1 MGVEELWRYVIGS
14 RVSRAGER
22 ARMRPCDPPR
32 PHPPAAAAAL
42 TRPPTRCL
50 LCVFTVR
57 VCFACLLCVFALR
70 VCFAFLEVDSL
81 ALQVYRAEMRSD
93 AKSGAASESGDEAAD
108 EAREALAEA
117 LVDGLEHQ
125 VLRPL
130 KAYDG

>member
-1 MGVEELWRYVIGS
+1 MAVCYW
-14 RVSRAGER
+14 VSSLEGRREGKNATLRLPSTSPSGGGYG
-22 ARMRPCDPPR
+22 A
-32 PHPPAAAAAL
+32 HSPAHLVFAL
-42 TRPPTRCL
+42 
-50 LCVFTVR
+50 R

-93 AKSGAASESGDEAAD
+93 AKSGAGSESGDEAAD

-130 KAYDG
+130 KAYHG